1 MAIRILYVEDNYQNY
16 RLVTRM
22 LGPRG
27 FEVIGAEDGLTG
39 LKMAREQHPD
49 LILMDL
55 HLPGIDGLEAIRNL
69 KAAQDTASIPIVALT
84 AKAMRGD
91 REQGMAAGC
100 DGYLQKPISTTGL
113 LEIINRFVMKPRAQV
128 EKTETASPASKR

>member
-39 LKMAREQHPD
+39 LKMAHEQHPD

-55 HLPGIDGLEAIRNL
+55 NLPGIDGLEATRQL

-84 AKAMRGD
+84 AKAMHGD
-91 REQGMAAGC
+91 REQGLDAGC

-113 LEIINRFVMKPRAQV
+113 LDAINRFVLEPRAQA
-128 EKTETASPASKR
+128 ETTGTATPATKR